1 MLLMC
6 YVKEPFASSLATLA
20 AVIHYLHSVGLEQTL
35 GRYGLVSSF
44 RLQKLTE
51 IAYVGLILK
60 LASDIDAGMASIS
73 GLHRLVSREP
83 QPRVLDTV

>member
-1 MLLMC
+1 MCFAGLKYMLLMC

-20 AVIHYLHSVGLEQTL
+20 AVIHYLHSVGLEQIL

-60 LASDIDAGMASIS
+60 LASDIDAGM
-73 GLHRLVSREP
+73 GLNFWATSFGK
-83 QPRVLDTV
+83 